1 MSALPPIADIRRLV
15 PELLLQQKQHA
26 HGFYTRGPFSL
37 LMCGSNYFS
46 VARWIGSV
54 PTRPT
59 TLIVVIRAISR
70 CTGRCGTCGSI
81 VCAPIYSTIDT
92 SDTPRCQ
99 RTPNSRIRS
108 IRQPDDCRKTPVGY
122 LQSTTKANDADKT
135 SDGGL
140 VARGSLAILLTIRR
154 ASSLLSNFAAER
166 NRSKRILI

>member
-1 MSALPPIADIRRLV
+1 MSALPPIADIHRLV

-26 HGFYTRGPFSL
+26 HGFCTRGPFSL

-46 VARWIGSV
+46 VARWIGSA

-70 CTGRCGTCGSI
+70 CTGRCGTCGSGPTRASA
-81 VCAPIYSTIDT
+81 V
-92 SDTPRCQ
+92 SDNPTTVVKP
-99 RTPNSRIRS
+99 
-108 IRQPDDCRKTPVGY
+108 PVGY
-122 LQSTTKANDADKT
+122 LQSATKANDADKT

-154 ASSLLSNFAAER
+154 ASSLLSSER

>member
-1 MSALPPIADIRRLV
+1 MSALPPIADIHRLV

-46 VARWIGSV
+46 VASWIGSA

-70 CTGRCGTCGSI
+70 CTGRCGTCGSGPTRASAVSDNPTTVVKPRSAI
-81 VCAPIYSTIDT
+81 CRAPLK
-92 SDTPRCQ
+92 PMM
-99 RTPNSRIRS
+99 PIR
-108 IRQPDDCRKTPVGY
+108 R
-122 LQSTTKANDADKT
+122 

-154 ASSLLSNFAAER
+154 ASSLLSSER

>member
-1 MSALPPIADIRRLV
+1 MSALPPIADIHRLV

-46 VARWIGSV
+46 VARDRERTHTPDDPDSSYTCHK
-54 PTRPT
+54 PLHRP
-59 TLIVVIRAISR
+59 LRHLRLRPKS
-70 CTGRCGTCGSI
+70 S
-81 VCAPIYSTIDT
+81 
-92 SDTPRCQ
+92 
-99 RTPNSRIRS
+99 IRS

-122 LQSTTKANDADKT
+122 LQSATKANDADKT

-154 ASSLLSNFAAER
+154 ASSLLSSER